1 MSARSRSR
9 PADPFAYS
17 DEQWVRMEAIV
28 QSAGGAIARDKFN
41 AQRDVFEKMVSG
53 WQERLANWDGHTW
66 GHDETSKYQ
75 RIERAAGE
83 LNAALADLGFP
94 ATFTGDG
101 LIWKSLAETNENQRR
116 YSDFCAALEHICAR
130 AKLMAAPK
138 RKRSL
143 YARDRFFVDLWRVWR
158 GGLDLAVSSD
168 ALSSIV
174 EFIATAA
181 EDIVP
186 EENKTLD
193 MISNVIRKGPR
204 RAGL

>member
-1 MSARSRSR
+1 MNARSRSR
-9 PADPFAYS
+9 PADPFAY
-17 DEQWVRMEAIV
+17 DREQWARLEAIV

-53 WQERLANWDGHTW
+53 WQEQLANWDGHTW

-94 ATFTGDG
+94 AIFTGDG

-116 YSDFCAALEHICAR
+116 CSEFCAALEHIRAR
-130 AKLMAAPK
+130 AKLVAARK
-138 RKRSL
+138 RKRTS
-143 YARDRFFVDLWRVWR
+143 YARNRLFVDVWRVWR
-158 GGLDLAVSSD
+158 GELGLAVSSS
-168 ALSSIV
+168 ALSPVV

-181 EDIVP
+181 EGIVP
-186 EENKTLD
+186 KKYRTLD
-193 MISNVIRKGPR
+193 IISNLIRKGPD